1 KETARCIADN
11 GFIASVPD
19 FFTARLLSETAEECG
34 RPIKAHLQT
43 NTGMNRY
50 GMNLSMLGR
59 VCKFLAERKTVE
71 VGGMYSHLYD
81 HSRAE
86 CERQRGLFLK
96 MQSVF
101 RRYFKAGIC
110 HLSSTYVWA
119 NFLDMVRVDWVY
131 GYFPSGANGNFK
143 VSVSKG
149 DEGLCV
155 GGGNK
160 YSFGG
165 AGCNLLDGEKKTRS
179 IVSRST
185 VRAMRTDFQESR
197 TTACGVRKRTRT
209 TSAWTPVSAGKG
221 VRGSFRCD
229 GRGGRAEKTGDR

>member
-1 KETARCIADN
+1 MFAVALTDEGISIRTAACGKEILVLTPPTDKETARCIADN

-101 RRYFKAGIC
+101 RR
-110 HLSSTYVWA
+110 
-119 NFLDMVRVDWVY
+119 
-131 GYFPSGANGNFK
+131 
-143 VSVSKG
+143 
-149 DEGLCV
+149 
-155 GGGNK
+155 
-160 YSFGG
+160 
-165 AGCNLLDGEKKTRS
+165 
-179 IVSRST
+179 
-185 VRAMRTDFQESR
+185 
-197 TTACGVRKRTRT
+197 
-209 TSAWTPVSAGKG
+209 
-221 VRGSFRCD
+221 
-229 GRGGRAEKTGDR
+229 